1 MSDDDGD
8 PELLTVPDVA
18 RRVGVTPGTLRR
30 ELAILI
36 GSLYE
41 ATGVRPRAA
50 GSAAPGRGP
59 WPCTRPLGGPR
70 RHPGAAPPSIT
81 RRCGPV
87 KPPASRSRPPRR
99 GPRSAWPLQ
108 TRQRGA
114 PGRDGARGQRR
125 RRKCCGGVPAGDL
138 LGLCLPEM
146 RNVHAGRRCPAWAS
160 CITEKFT
167 GSRNLCQ
174 HNCLAL
180 EQQGTHKKMFW
191 GWQGGCADT
200 SRAYTR

>member
-1 MSDDDGD
+1 
-8 PELLTVPDVA
+8 
-18 RRVGVTPGTLRR
+18 
-30 ELAILI
+30 
-36 GSLYE
+36 
-41 ATGVRPRAA
+41 
-50 GSAAPGRGP
+50 P

-87 KPPASRSRPPRR
+87 KPPASRSGPPRR

-167 GSRNLCQ
+167 GSIHFIHERGIGPRPMPLVM
-174 HNCLAL
+174 
-180 EQQGTHKKMFW
+180 TY
-191 GWQGGCADT
+191 GWPSCFVEMTKILPLLTDPGRRGGDPADAFDLVVPSLPGFGFSDHPT
-200 SRAYTR
+200 ERGLDVQRVAGLW